1 MQALS
6 QATIDFLKLYWVPL
20 LCGVAIVAILPLIV
34 GYIVLV
40 ERKLMADMQARLGPM
55 RVGPHGLLQPIADAV
70 KLLIKEDIIPENA
83 DRLVFWLAPVLSV
96 GVALLSMAGLAIG
109 PAFQI
114 AQDINIGILFVV
126 GVSSM
131 GIFGIV
137 LGGWASNS
145 NYSLMGALRSSAQLV
160 SYETAAGMALVSG
173 LLFAG
178 TLNIKSIVAAQQD
191 EGVWFVLLA
200 PVAFFTY
207 LVASI
212 AETNRAPF
220 DLPEAESELVAG
232 YMTEFSGFRWSLY
245 FLAEYTNMIVV
256 ASVATTLFL
265 GGWLRPFPKTHWL
278 NFLDFVPPLMTAAIG
293 GYCVWRAPKQPSRV
307 QQLFM
312 LAVAGLCFAVALVL
326 AAPVIA
332 PIVKPSLAEVV
343 KPFYAGIH
351 GGFWFL
357 FKVSAYIY
365 LFMWL
370 RFTVPRYRFDQ
381 LMRLGWHFLI
391 PLSIINLLVV
401 GVAMIVGAYF
411 HLQGGWLLLATT
423 PAAII
428 ALVAALLILAIEQK
442 SDTRQNRAPPTA
454 RRMINAKRLKKRSRQ
469 NRRLPSKNRK

>member
-1 MQALS
+1 MQAVI
-6 QATIDFLKLYWVPL
+6 QATMDFLKLYWAPL
-20 LCGVAIVAILPLIV
+20 LCGLVIVAVLPLIV

-70 KLLIKEDIIPENA
+70 KLLIKEDIIPDNA
-83 DRLVFWLAPVLSV
+83 DKLVFWLAPVLSV
-96 GVALLSMAGLAIG
+96 GAALLSIAGLAIG

-114 AQDINIGILFVV
+114 AKDINIGILFVV
-126 GVSSM
+126 GVSAM

-145 NYSLMGALRSSAQLV
+145 HYSLMGSLRSSAQLV

-173 LLFAG
+173 LLLTG
-178 TLNIKSIVAAQQD
+178 TLNIKAIVEAQYN
-191 EGVWFVLLA
+191 EGIWFVMLA
-200 PVAFFTY
+200 PVAFFIY

-256 ASVATTLFL
+256 SSVATTLFL
-265 GGWLRPFPKTHWL
+265 GGWLRPFASVHFF
-278 NFLDFVPPLMTAAIG
+278 NFLDYVPPLLMIVVA
-293 GYCVWRAPKQPSRV
+293 GYCLLRAPKQPSRV

-312 LAVAGLCFAVALVL
+312 LAVAGLCFVVALVL
-326 AAPVIA
+326 VAPVVLPIA
-332 PIVKPSLAEVV
+332 

-351 GGFWFL
+351 GGFWFIL
-357 FKVSAYIY
+357 KVSAYIY
-365 LFMWL
+365 FFMWL
-370 RFTVPRYRFDQ
+370 RFTIPRYRFDQ
-381 LMRLGWHFLI
+381 LMRLGWQFLI
-391 PLSIINLLVV
+391 PLSIVNVLVV
-401 GVAMIVGAYF
+401 GVALILSSYF
-411 HLQGGWLLLATT
+411 NLHGWGMLLVTT

-428 ALVAALLILAIEQK
+428 ALVVALMILAAGQESQAGK
-442 SDTRQNRAPPTA
+442 ENAAAPDFYA
-454 RRMINAKRLKKRSRQ
+454 G
-469 NRRLPSKNRK
+469 

>member
-1 MQALS
+1 M
-6 QATIDFLKLYWVPL
+6 DFVRQYWAPL
-20 LCGVAIVAILPLIV
+20 VCSLAIVAVLPLV
-34 GYIVLV
+34 AGYIVLV
-40 ERKLMADMQARLGPM
+40 ERKIMADMQARLGPM

-83 DRLVFWLAPVLSV
+83 DKLVFWLAPVLSV
-96 GVALLSMAGLAIG
+96 AAALLAMAGLAIG

-114 AQDINIGILFVV
+114 AKDINIGILFVV
-126 GVSSM
+126 GVSAM

-145 NYSLMGALRSSAQLV
+145 HYSLIGALRSSAQLV
-160 SYETAAGMALVSG
+160 SYETAAGMALVCG

-178 TLNIKSIVAAQQD
+178 TLNITSIVQAQYEQ
-191 EGVWFVLLA
+191 GIWFGLLA

-265 GGWLRPFPKTHWL
+265 GGWLRPFPRTTWL
-278 NFLDFVPPLMTAAIG
+278 SFLDFLPPLSMIG
-293 GYCVWRAPKQPSRV
+293 IGFYCLVRTPKQPVRV
-307 QQLFM
+307 QRFFM
-312 LAVAGLCFAVALVL
+312 FMVAGLCFGVALVL
-326 AAPVIA
+326 AAPMLVPA
-332 PIVKPSLAEVV
+332 V
-343 KPFYAGIH
+343 KPFHDAILGA
-351 GGFWFL
+351 FWFI

-365 LFMWL
+365 FFMWL
-370 RFTVPRYRFDQ
+370 RFTLPRYRFDQ

-391 PLSIINLLVV
+391 PLSIINVLLI
-401 GVAMIVGAYF
+401 GMAMIAGQY
-411 HLQGGWLLLATT
+411 LQLAGWSLLLTT
-423 PAAII
+423 IPASIVALII
-428 ALVAALLILAIEQK
+428 ALLILATEQK
-442 SDTRQNRAPPTA
+442 SEPQKASGAAPDSYA
-454 RRMINAKRLKKRSRQ
+454 
-469 NRRLPSKNRK
+469 

>member
-1 MQALS
+1 MQAAT
-6 QATIDFLKLYWVPL
+6 QATIDFLKLYWAPL
-20 LCGVAIVAILPLIV
+20 LCGVVIVAVLPLIA

-70 KLLIKEDIIPENA
+70 KLLIKEDIIPDDA
-83 DRLVFWLAPVLSV
+83 DKLVFWLAPVFSV
-96 GVALLSMAGLAIG
+96 GAALLAIGGLAFG

-114 AQDINIGILFVV
+114 GVNLNIGILFVV
-126 GVSSM
+126 GISAL

-145 NYSLMGALRSSAQLV
+145 HYSLMGALRSSAQLV
-160 SYETAAGMALVSG
+160 SYETAGGMALVAG

-178 TLNIKSIVAAQQD
+178 TLNIKSIVEAQATQ
-191 EGVWFVLLA
+191 GVWFGFLV

-265 GGWLRPFPKTHWL
+265 GGWLRPFAGIRWL
-278 NFLDFVPPLMTAAIG
+278 NFLDFVPPLLMIG
-293 GYCVWRAPKQPSRV
+293 IGCYCVLRMPRQPSRV
-307 QQLFM
+307 QQIFM
-312 LAVAGLCFAVALVL
+312 LAVAGLCFVAALVL
-326 AAPVIA
+326 AGPVLL
-332 PIVKPSLAEVV
+332 PFVKPSLAAAV

-351 GGFWFL
+351 GGFWFI
-357 FKVSAYIY
+357 FKVSAYLY
-365 LFMWL
+365 FFMWL
-370 RFTVPRYRFDQ
+370 RFTIPRYRFDQ

-391 PLSIINLLVV
+391 PLSIINVLVV
-401 GVAMIVGAYF
+401 GLALIVGSYF
-411 HLQGGWLLLATT
+411 NLQGWALLLATT
-423 PAAII
+423 PAAIL
-428 ALVAALLILAIEQK
+428 ALVAALVILGMEQK
-442 SDTRQNRAPPTA
+442 SQARQETSSVTDFYAG
-454 RRMINAKRLKKRSRQ
+454 
-469 NRRLPSKNRK
+469 

>member
-1 MQALS
+1 MQAVT
-6 QATIDFLKLYWVPL
+6 QATMDFVKQYWAPL
-20 LCGVAIVAILPLIV
+20 VCSLAIVAILPLV
-34 GYIVLV
+34 AGYIVLV
-40 ERKLMADMQARLGPM
+40 ERKIMADMQARLGPM

-70 KLLIKEDIIPENA
+70 KLLLKEDIIPEEA
-83 DRLVFWLAPVLSV
+83 DKLVFWLAPVLSV
-96 GVALLSMAGLAIG
+96 AAALLAMAGLAIG

-114 AQDINIGILFVV
+114 ARDINIGILFVV
-126 GVSSM
+126 GVSAM

-145 NYSLMGALRSSAQLV
+145 HYSLIGALRSSAQLV
-160 SYETAAGMALVSG
+160 SYETAAGMALVCG

-178 TLNIKSIVAAQQD
+178 TLNITSIVQAQYDQ
-191 EGVWFVLLA
+191 GIWFGLLA

-265 GGWLRPFPKTHWL
+265 GGWLRPFPRTTWL
-278 NFLDFVPPLMTAAIG
+278 NFIDFLPPLLMIG
-293 GYCVWRAPKQPSRV
+293 VGVYCLRRAPKQPARV

-326 AAPVIA
+326 AAPVLLRT
-332 PIVKPSLAEVV
+332 PLVNPSWAAAA
-343 KPFYAGIH
+343 KPFYEGIH
-351 GGFWFL
+351 GGFWFV
-357 FKVSAYIY
+357 FKVSLYIY
-365 LFMWL
+365 FFMWL
-370 RFTVPRYRFDQ
+370 RFTLPRYRFDQ

-391 PLSIINLLVV
+391 PLSIINVLLI
-401 GVAMIVGAYF
+401 GIAMIVGQYL
-411 HLQGGWLLLATT
+411 HLGGWTLLLTT
-423 PAAII
+423 IPASII
-428 ALVAALLILAIEQK
+428 ALIVALFILATEQK
-442 SDTRQNRAPPTA
+442 SEPQKASSAAPDSYA
-454 RRMINAKRLKKRSRQ
+454 
-469 NRRLPSKNRK
+469 

>member
-1 MQALS
+1 MMSSVMQA
-6 QATIDFLKLYWVPL
+6 TVEFLKLYWAPL

-55 RVGPHGLLQPIADAV
+55 RVGPHGLLQPIADAL
-70 KLLIKEDIIPENA
+70 KLLIKEDIIPDNA
-83 DRLVFWLAPVLSV
+83 DKLVFWLAPVLSV
-96 GVALLSMAGLAIG
+96 GAALLSLAGLAIG

-126 GVSSM
+126 GVSAM

-145 NYSLMGALRSSAQLV
+145 HYSLMGALRSSAQLV
-160 SYETAAGMALVSG
+160 SYETAAGMALVSA
-173 LLFAG
+173 LLFTG
-178 TLNIKSIVAAQQD
+178 TLNIKSIVEAQSK
-191 EGVWFVLLA
+191 EGIWFVMLA

-265 GGWLRPFPKTHWL
+265 GGWLRPFAHVPWL
-278 NFLDFVPPLMTAAIG
+278 NVLDFVPTLLMVAVGA
-293 GYCVWRAPKQPSRV
+293 YCIVRVPKQPTRA
-307 QQLFM
+307 QQMFM
-312 LAVAGLCFAVALVL
+312 MAVAGLCFVVGLVL
-326 AAPVIA
+326 VAPVIL
-332 PIVKPSLAEVV
+332 PLIKPSFREAVA
-343 KPFYAGIH
+343 PFYAGIH
-351 GGFWFL
+351 GGFWFI
-357 FKVSAYIY
+357 FKVSLYIY
-365 LFMWL
+365 FFMWL
-370 RFTVPRYRFDQ
+370 RFTIPRYRFDQ

-391 PLSIINLLVV
+391 PLSIINVLLV
-401 GVAMIVGAYF
+401 GVALIAGSYF
-411 HLQGGWLLLATT
+411 NLHGWGLLLVTT
-423 PAAII
+423 PAAVI
-428 ALVAALLILAIEQK
+428 ALVAALLILAVEK
-442 SDTRQNRAPPTA
+442 ERDTRQQP
-454 RRMINAKRLKKRSRQ
+454 NAASDFYAG
-469 NRRLPSKNRK
+469 

>member
-1 MQALS
+1 MNAVL
-6 QATIDFLKLYWVPL
+6 QATIEFLKLYWAPL
-20 LCGVAIVAILPLIV
+20 LCGVVIVAVLPLIV

-40 ERKLMADMQARLGPM
+40 ERKVMADMQARLGPM

-70 KLLIKEDIIPENA
+70 KLLIKEDIIPDDA
-83 DRLVFWLAPVLSV
+83 DKLVFWLAPVLSV
-96 GVALLSMAGLAIG
+96 GAGLLAIAGLAIG

-114 AQDINIGILFVV
+114 APNINIGILFVV
-126 GVSSM
+126 GVSAM

-145 NYSLMGALRSSAQLV
+145 HYSLMGALRSSAQLV

-173 LLFAG
+173 LLLAG
-178 TLNIKSIVAAQQD
+178 TLNINLIVEAQREQ
-191 EGVWFVLLA
+191 GIWFGMLA
-200 PVAFFTY
+200 PVALFTY

-265 GGWLRPFPKTHWL
+265 GGWLRPFPRTHWL
-278 NFLDFVPPLMTAAIG
+278 DILDFLPPLMMVAIG
-293 GYCVWRAPKQPSRV
+293 AYCVVRVPKQPSRV

-312 LAVAGLCFAVALVL
+312 MAVAGLCFVVALVL
-326 AAPVIA
+326 VAPVVV
-332 PIVKPSLAEVV
+332 PILKPSLKEAVL
-343 KPFYAGIH
+343 PFYAGIH

-370 RFTVPRYRFDQ
+370 RFTLPRYRFDQ

-391 PLSIINLLVV
+391 PLSIINVLVV
-401 GVAMIVGAYF
+401 GVAMIAGSYF
-411 HLQGGWLLLATT
+411 HLQGWAMLLVTT
-423 PAAII
+423 PAAFI
-428 ALVAALLILAIEQK
+428 ALVAALAILAVDKGGGNEQDRAAA
-442 SDTRQNRAPPTA
+442 SDFYAG
-454 RRMINAKRLKKRSRQ
+454 
-469 NRRLPSKNRK
+469 

>member
-1 MQALS
+1 MHAFT
-6 QATIDFLKLYWVPL
+6 QATIEFFKLYWVPL
-20 LCGVAIVAILPLIV
+20 LRGVMIVAVLPLIV

-70 KLLIKEDIIPENA
+70 KLLIKEDIIPDNA
-83 DRLVFWLAPVLSV
+83 DKLVFWLAPVLSV
-96 GVALLSMAGLAIG
+96 GAGLLSIAGLAIG

-126 GVSSM
+126 GISAM

-145 NYSLMGALRSSAQLV
+145 HYSIMGALRSSAQLV
-160 SYETAAGMALVSG
+160 SYETAAGMALVSA
-173 LLFAG
+173 LLFTG
-178 TLNIKSIVAAQQD
+178 TLNVKSIVEAQSSA
-191 EGVWFVLLA
+191 GIWFALLA
-200 PVAFFTY
+200 PVAFFIY

-232 YMTEFSGFRWSLY
+232 YMTEYSGFRWSLY

-265 GGWLRPFPKTHWL
+265 GGWLRPFAGVHL
-278 NFLDFVPPLMTAAIG
+278 HFLQIDLLDFIPTLLIVAVGA
-293 GYCVWRAPKQPSRV
+293 YCIVRVPKQPTRV

-312 LAVAGLCFAVALVL
+312 LVVAGLCFVVGLALL
-326 AAPVIA
+326 APVVLTIA
-332 PIVKPSLAEVV
+332 QPL
-343 KPFYAGIH
+343 YAGIH
-351 GGFWFL
+351 GGFWFI
-357 FKVSAYIY
+357 FKVSLYIY
-365 LFMWL
+365 FFMWL
-370 RFTVPRYRFDQ
+370 RFTIPRYRFDQ

-391 PLSIINLLVV
+391 PLSIVNVLFV
-401 GVAMIVGAYF
+401 GMALIAGEYF
-411 HLQGGWLLLATT
+411 HLHGWGLLLVTT

-428 ALVAALLILAIEQK
+428 TLVAALLILAIEK
-442 SDTRQNRAPPTA
+442 ERDARQDP
-454 RRMINAKRLKKRSRQ
+454 NAAADFYAG
-469 NRRLPSKNRK
+469 